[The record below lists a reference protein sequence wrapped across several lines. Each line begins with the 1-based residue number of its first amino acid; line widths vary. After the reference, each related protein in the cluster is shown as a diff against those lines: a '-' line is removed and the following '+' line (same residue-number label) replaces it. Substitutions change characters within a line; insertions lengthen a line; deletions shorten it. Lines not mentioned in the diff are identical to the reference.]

1 MLIFSGNSNEPLA
14 RNIALE
20 LGATPGEASVERFS
34 DGEVRVQIE
43 ESVRGADTFVVQS
56 TCPPVNENL
65 MELLVMID
73 ALKRGSAGRIV
84 AVIPYYGYARQD
96 RKSKGREP
104 ITAKL
109 VANLITSAG
118 ADRVLTMDLH
128 ADQIM
133 GFFDIPVDHLPA
145 RRIIASHFLDHDL
158 QGDDVA
164 VVSPDVGGLDEAKSM
179 ADELNATLA
188 IIAKRRRRPNQV
200 EAIEVI
206 GDLKGKRAILLD
218 DMVDTAGT
226 VCLGARM
233 LRERDAAAVY
243 CAATH
248 PVLSGP
254 AIERL
259 RDAPFEALVF
269 TNTILVP
276 DDKLFDRMTILTVAP
291 LFADAIDRI
300 HRDESVSKCLARQSA
315 RQQRMF

>member
-1 MLIFSGNSNEPLA
+1 MLIFSGNSNELLA
-14 RNIALE
+14 GNIARE
-20 LGATPGEASVERFS
+20 LGAELGDASVERFS
-34 DGEVRVQIE
+34 DGEVRVRIE

-104 ITAKL
+104 ISAKL

-118 ADRVLTMDLH
+118 ADRVLAMDLH

-206 GDLKGKRAILLD
+206 GDLEGKRAILLD

-226 VCLGARM
+226 VCLGAQM
-233 LRERDAAAVY
+233 LTERDAAAVY

-254 AIERL
+254 AVDRL
-259 RDAPFEALVF
+259 KDAPFEALVF
-269 TNTILVP
+269 TNTIPVP
-276 DDKLFDRMTILTVAP
+276 ENKLFDKMTILTVAP

-315 RQQRMF
+315 RQKRMF